1 MEFRNVRERPPNR
14 PVDSDRPP
22 ADPPNS
28 TATVRVGDAANS
40 AGKGRSDGPEQGE
53 SRPSETG
60 DDAARLARPG
70 IGSRAAD
77 QADPGSSVQAPDSSA
92 HRPPEALA
100 RPPMRPDRQK
110 WLERLE
116 RAENRSGIRDE
127 LQARLNQLE
136 PGHPSSPWHEDGTPR
151 PPAPRLTDLE
161 RPDPVLSDADY
172 SAHVEEV
179 EKGLKEYAHLATDNV
194 HTINPDKN
202 IWSDERIGQQ
212 DHIVQELYAA
222 AADVPCERQ
231 AIIAGGL
238 GGAGKTTVLE
248 KQAGI
253 DLSQFL
259 TINPD
264 KIKEEL
270 AGHGM
275 LPEVPDLTPM
285 EASSLAH
292 EESSYIARRL
302 AMRAYAEGKNVIWDI
317 TMSRPSSG
325 DRVNELRNAGYQQIS
340 GVFVDIPVETSVERS
355 NARHRRGYEK
365 YLADQGLGG
374 RFVPNE
380 VIRAQAI
387 PENGSKNR
395 AVFDGIRTKLDDWTI
410 YDNSAEGRPAVVV
423 DHS

>member
-161 RPDPVLSDADY
+161 RQDPVLSDADY